1 MNGARWKMENSPVR
15 KIYMKK
21 MGYIP
26 ENFPQDLLI
35 GKIFTKH
42 YNIKNNFLYQYFRVA

>member
-1 MNGARWKMENSPVR
+1 MNGARWKMENSPVLR

-26 ENFPQDLLI
+26 ENFPEDLFI
-35 GKIFTKH
+35 GKKFT
-42 YNIKNNFLYQYFRVA
+42 